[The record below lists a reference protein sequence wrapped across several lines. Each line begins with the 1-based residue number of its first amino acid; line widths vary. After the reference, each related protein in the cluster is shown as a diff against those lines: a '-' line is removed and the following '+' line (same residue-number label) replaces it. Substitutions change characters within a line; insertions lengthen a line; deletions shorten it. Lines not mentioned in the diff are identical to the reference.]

1 MYLVYCLHI
10 IREESDSDRRKPHE
24 FPIEGPRSWGR
35 TWRGALSWCGT
46 LSWCGALCR
55 ILGSIGRE
63 NDIAHQPRIFVDQ
76 KVAMENKFSGK
87 GLDVGSQRRAKTSIV
102 ALLDDKVSIGWDE
115 RCIAPN
121 TLEGSTVVGIP
132 WRRVVVDKQMKVGIV
147 LKVSARSQDH
157 EGVDVD
163 MKRMKHDISISNY
176 PDATGTT
183 LGSNV
188 EGCDIICEGE
198 VS

>member
-35 TWRGALSWCGT
+35 TWCGALSWCGT
-46 LSWCGALCR
+46 LCR

-76 KVAMENKFSGK
+76 KVAMKNKFSGE
-87 GLDVGSQRRAKTSIV
+87 GLDVGSQRRAKPSIV

-121 TLEGSTVVGIP
+121 TLEGSIFVGIP
-132 WRRVVVDKQMKVGIV
+132 WRRVVVDKEIKVGIV
-147 LKVSARSQDH
+147 LKVSARAQDH
-157 EGVDVD
+157 EGVEVD
-163 MKRMKHDISISNY
+163 MKRMKHYISISNY

-188 EGCDIICEGE
+188 EGYDIICERE